1 MQALVALPQNNY
13 SDSLNR
19 LVQQDVV
26 VPNNMERTGVAS
38 LLVLLMLS
46 APLTGCFADS
56 ENMPGEGDLEV
67 GIASMDGGFFQNME

>member
-1 MQALVALPQNNY
+1 
-13 SDSLNR
+13 
-19 LVQQDVV
+19 
-26 VPNNMERTGVAS
+26 MERTGVAS

-67 GIASMDGGFFQNME
+67 DISSMEGGFFQDMVLSASSSMSIFVPYLIIEDGNLSLIHI